1 MITFFA
7 SLPMR
12 MKVLAIMLLPLVALM
27 AFSGSLVM
35 SKRAV
40 MVEMQDVERLAA
52 LSVTVGDVA
61 HELQKERGLSSGFL
75 ASRGERFGPDMAAQ
89 RRDSDSALGK
99 LRARL
104 RVFQAEGFPPETRAA
119 LGKVESELG
128 GIDGKRREV
137 DALALKPAGIIAS
150 YSETITSLLEV
161 NAFISRASS
170 EPRVL
175 GRIVAYDSLLWAK
188 EYAGRERATLNGMF
202 AQGTIPVNLF
212 RSWLTVLA
220 AQDERLATF
229 KALAAPEDA
238 ALLEARLTGPAVAEV
253 ARMRAL
259 VMAGT
264 QGEALG
270 GDAAEW
276 FKASTARIELLRQ
289 VEVGL
294 GDALMQ
300 LANRLGRDAR
310 MDMLVYVSM
319 AGGALAVTL
328 AVGLLV
334 FVSINTPLRRAVAFA
349 EAVGKGNLDHPLDVR
364 QADEIGT
371 LCTAMASM
379 VGNLKLKI
387 AEAQAQTQLAARET
401 EHART
406 AQAEADEARAEAERA
421 RRNGMLQASVRMED
435 MVRKLTGVSEGIAAQ
450 VVQSSRGAQ
459 AQKNRVADTAL
470 AMEQTNDAV
479 LDVARSAGLASE
491 MSHEARQ
498 LASDGASVVRR
509 MVGMVGDVR
518 VQALQLKGDMEI
530 LGTNAAN
537 IGQVLGVI
545 NDIADQTNLL
555 ALNAAI
561 EAARAGDAGRGFA
574 VVADEVRK
582 LAEKTMT
589 ATKEVAEA
597 VIGIQNATRSN
608 AESVSQT
615 VGSIENATGMAE
627 ASARSLERIVDM
639 VTQASDQ
646 VRSIAAAAEQQSTAS
661 REISGSLTDINAIA
675 NDTAKGMEHSTL
687 AVEELA
693 SLARALQQMVTEM
706 AAEGRA

>member
-220 AQDERLATF
+220 APDERLASF

-555 ALNAAI
+555 ALNAAV

-574 VVADEVRK
+574 VVAEEIRS
-582 LAEKTMT
+582 LAGK
-589 ATKEVAEA
+589 
-597 VIGIQNATRSN
+597 S
-608 AESVSQT
+608 
-615 VGSIENATGMAE
+615 AE
-627 ASARSLERIVDM
+627 ASKSTAELIEKS
-639 VTQASDQ
+639 
-646 VRSIAAAAEQQSTAS
+646 VRSVKHGAGIADTAAQALETVAQESVKMTDTVDRISKASAEQSRSITEITRNITQIASVVQTNSATAEESAAAS
-661 REISGSLTDINAIA
+661 
-675 NDTAKGMEHSTL
+675 
-687 AVEELA
+687 EELSSQA
-693 SLARALQQMVTEM
+693 QLLKDYVSRFQLDK
-706 AAEGRA
+706 